1 MKCSICKKDLGK
13 KFKSKIHASLNS
25 PEKKEIRIIGHNAM
39 PVNDGRC
46 CDKCNEE
53 VVLVKRFELM
63 GLGHPD
69 DYTPVYIP
77 EFPVSKIK
85 KRDTDW

>member
-1 MKCSICKKDLGK
+1 
-13 KFKSKIHASLNS
+13 
-25 PEKKEIRIIGHNAM
+25 M

-53 VVLVKRFELM
+53 VVLVKRFEVM

-69 DYTPVYIP
+69 DYTPVLIP
-77 EFPVSKIK
+77 EFPVSLIK
-85 KRDTDW
+85 ERDTDW

>member
-1 MKCSICKKDLGK
+1 MKCSICKNKIK
-13 KFKSKIHASLNS
+13 KVRGWDK
-25 PEKKEIRIIGHNAM
+25 GHNAM

-53 VVLVKRFELM
+53 VVLVKRFEVM

-85 KRDTDW
+85 KRNMGGSNE